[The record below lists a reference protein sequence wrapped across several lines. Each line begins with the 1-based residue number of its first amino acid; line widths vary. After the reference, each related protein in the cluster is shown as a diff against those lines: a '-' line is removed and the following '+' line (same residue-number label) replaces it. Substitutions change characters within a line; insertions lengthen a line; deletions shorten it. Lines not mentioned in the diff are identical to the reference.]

1 MTEKRTKEIG
11 IRKVNGA
18 KVKEILLLLN
28 KDIIKWVVIAFI
40 IATPIFYYF
49 SQRWLQNFEYETNL
63 SWWIFIL
70 AGLLAVGIAIIT
82 VSWQT
87 YKASRWNPV
96 ESLRY
101 E

>member
-1 MTEKRTKEIG
+1 
-11 IRKVNGA
+11 VNGA
-18 KVKEILLLLN
+18 KITEILILLN
-28 KDIIKWVVIAFI
+28 KDILRWVLIAFI
-40 IATPIFYYF
+40 IATPISYYF
-49 SQRWLQNFEYETNL
+49 SQRWLQNFAYETNL

-87 YKASRWNPV
+87 YKASRRNPV